1 MKTIKLLS
9 LFVAGLFA
17 FSACNLDD
25 FESDDYTYDFAG
37 NENIGVVASEYFGD
51 LSGEAV
57 VFPNECYKTETSVDE
72 DGNILLKSGI
82 IADVKKFE
90 TQTQYDGRSF
100 MIEPTESFGKIN
112 GDDIIFT
119 NGAISA
125 NVYFVTYHG
134 GIPECC
140 EVDPFVKKS
149 AKVRLYGSMTRDFGS
164 NTYVGELK
172 VAVKL
177 EDGNI
182 LALVFDKLTPAD
194 SFLSSLFSSIS
205 NK

>member
-1 MKTIKLLS
+1 MKTIKLFS

-25 FESDDYTYDFAG
+25 FESDDYTYNFAG
-37 NENIGVVASEYFGD
+37 NENVGVVASEYFGG

-57 VFPNECYKTETSVDE
+57 VFPDECYKTETSVDV
-72 DGNILLKSGI
+72 DGNIMLKSGI

-90 TQTQYDGRSF
+90 TPAQYDGKSF
-100 MIEPTESFGKIN
+100 MIEPTESYGKIN
-112 GDDIIFT
+112 GNDIIFT
-119 NGAISA
+119 NGAINA
-125 NVYFVTYHG
+125 NVYFVTYQG
-134 GIPECC
+134 GIPECIL
-140 EVDPFVKKS
+140 VDSVVKKS
-149 AKVRLYGSMTRDFGS
+149 AKVRLYGNMTRDNGS

-182 LALVFDKLTPAD
+182 LAFVFDKLTPAGA
-194 SFLSSLFSSIS
+194 FLSSLFNS
-205 NK
+205 NI